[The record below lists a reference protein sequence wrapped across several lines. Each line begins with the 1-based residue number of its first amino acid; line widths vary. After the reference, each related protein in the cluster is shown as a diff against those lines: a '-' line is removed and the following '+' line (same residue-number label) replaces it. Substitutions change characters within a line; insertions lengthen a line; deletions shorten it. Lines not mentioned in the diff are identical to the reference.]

1 MGYYATIAALA
12 LECIPRFPGYYPSPI
27 DNPGRHRHHPGSP
40 VPTIRPFHA
49 ATGPR
54 DDRCMPTTPE
64 VLRYTAFSSDP
75 TGGNPAG
82 VLLDARDLG
91 DAELQAIATDIGY
104 AETAFITE
112 PASSDRKQRNVIRY
126 FSPISEIPFCGHA
139 TIATAVALTERDG
152 AGTFTFE
159 TSVGPVSI
167 TTKTEAS
174 GILATFTSVEPT
186 LAPIDHAV
194 LTALLG
200 LVGID
205 SSAIDANYPP
215 QLSYAGNTHPIVV
228 LGDKSTFDQFTFD
241 PAAMR
246 TLMDAQGWAGTV
258 TFLHQLDD
266 NIFEARNLF
275 PAGNITED
283 PATGSAAA
291 STGGYLRARDPA
303 DTPRRITI
311 HQGRHVG
318 RPSLLL
324 VDIPTQGGI
333 AVTGTAVPITA

>member
-1 MGYYATIAALA
+1 MAI
-12 LECIPRFPGYYPSPI
+12 
-27 DNPGRHRHHPGSP
+27 
-40 VPTIRPFHA
+40 
-49 ATGPR
+49 
-54 DDRCMPTTPE
+54 TPDI
-64 VLRYTAFSSDP
+64 LRYTAFSSDP

-82 VLLDARDLG
+82 VVLDARG
-91 DAELQAIATDIGY
+91 ISDAELQAIATDIGY
-104 AETAFITE
+104 AETAFVTE
-112 PASSDRKQRNVIRY
+112 PGPADNKQRNVIRY
-126 FSPISEIPFCGHA
+126 FSPIAEIPFCGHA

-167 TTKTEAS
+167 TTRTDGS
-174 GILATFTSVEPT
+174 GILATFTSVEP
-186 LAPIDHAV
+186 AISPIDHAV

-205 SSAIDANYPP
+205 SSAIDTNFPP

-228 LGDKSTFDQFTFD
+228 LGDKSTFDQFTFEL
-241 PAAMR
+241 AAMR
-246 TLMDAQGWAGTV
+246 ALMDAQGWAGTV
-258 TFLHQLDD
+258 TFLYQVDA
-266 NIFEARNLF
+266 NTFEARNLF
-275 PAGNITED
+275 PAGTITED

-291 STGGYLRARDPA
+291 STGGYLRALNPA

-318 RPSLLL
+318 RPSVLV

-333 AVTGTAVPITA
+333 SVTGTAVPITE